1 MTPARERVRRFMAR
15 MRERGLKRIQLW
27 VRPED
32 VPRIQEAARQPAAL
46 ARLRKEV
53 REEVEEDVK
62 AEIADATKSEGEAGR

>member
-1 MTPARERVRRFMAR
+1 MTTARDRMRRFMAR

-32 VPRIQEAARQPAAL
+32 VPKIREAARQPAAL

-53 REEVEEDVK
+53 WEELK
-62 AEIADATKSEGEAGR
+62 AESGDATENEGEAGR

>member
-1 MTPARERVRRFMAR
+1 MTTARDRMRRFMAR

-32 VPRIQEAARQPAAL
+32 VPKIRAAARQRAAL

-53 REEVEEDVK
+53 REELK
-62 AEIADATKSEGEAGR
+62 AESGDATENEGEAGR